1 MRRALLLACV
11 PVALVV
17 LTATLRPTGADLVD
31 AASTA
36 STFDALPTLW
46 WATGRDDVGQHGDG
60 APGAGTVAPVRVS
73 WRPGVAIPRGV
84 PVQRVSVG
92 DGAACGIAGGRAY
105 CWGANDHGQLGDGTF
120 DDAASPVPV
129 ATSPS
134 GGSALPADAVVTDI
148 DVGAGAACAVADG
161 NVYCWGDNSSGRLGN
176 DSVDGSP
183 VPVAVAV
190 DGAGGSSLPAGTA
203 TRVATG
209 GGGPGSTTAF
219 TCALADGRAHCWGS
233 RENGRLGNGVIS
245 PTPRL
250 TPTAVNISVWGAG
263 AVVSDISIGH
273 EAACAIA
280 DGLAYCWGRSIFGQ
294 LGDSDNDPTTNQT
307 IPLPVE
313 TSPASDL
320 PSSPLVSHVAV
331 GATSAC
337 AVHDGDLY
345 CWGTNVAGQLGA
357 DLATGTEPGTTLV
370 RRATAVARAGAGASE
385 LPVDAGVVAL
395 TAGGRLGDSS
405 AWCALAAPPGGER
418 RAYCWGH
425 GAHGQLGLGDTGD
438 ARVPRAVLVHPSSQ
452 LPAGTELDWVAAGS
466 GVTLMGVGP

>member
-233 RENGRLGNGVIS
+233 RENGRLGNGVEGDVPS
-245 PTPRL
+245 LVPWRVSTRL
-250 TPTAVNISVWGAG
+250 GWRCGETCDCRRRCMRCCAG
-263 AVVSDISIGH
+263 LV
-273 EAACAIA
+273 
-280 DGLAYCWGRSIFGQ
+280 YCWGNSRSGQ
-294 LGDSDNDPTTNQT
+294 LGD
-307 IPLPVE
+307 
-313 TSPASDL
+313 
-320 PSSPLVSHVAV
+320 
-331 GATSAC
+331 
-337 AVHDGDLY
+337 
-345 CWGTNVAGQLGA
+345 GQQ
-357 DLATGTEPGTTLV
+357 
-370 RRATAVARAGAGASE
+370 R
-385 LPVDAGVVAL
+385 
-395 TAGGRLGDSS
+395 
-405 AWCALAAPPGGER
+405 
-418 RAYCWGH
+418 
-425 GAHGQLGLGDTGD
+425 
-438 ARVPRAVLVHPSSQ
+438 
-452 LPAGTELDWVAAGS
+452 
-466 GVTLMGVGP
+466 